1 MIFVPCEGGLSHNEA
16 ESATADDLGA
26 GCDVLLHAML
36 AKAGV
41 ADS

>member
-1 MIFVPCEGGLSHNEA
+1 M
-16 ESATADDLGA
+16 DDLGA

-41 ADS
+41 AVS